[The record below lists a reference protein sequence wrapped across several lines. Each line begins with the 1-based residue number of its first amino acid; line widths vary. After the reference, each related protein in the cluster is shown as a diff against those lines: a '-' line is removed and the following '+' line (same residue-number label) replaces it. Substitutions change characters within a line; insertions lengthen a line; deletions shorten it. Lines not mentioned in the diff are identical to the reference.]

1 VGGRA
6 EERGSGNRPVNLLE
20 QTAGWLT
27 DPAHW
32 AGPNGIPIR
41 LFEHLAMAG
50 AALALAIAIALP
62 VGLWIGHTG
71 RAATFAI
78 NLANLGRALP
88 SLAVIGI
95 VLPVTAAIDPQIG
108 FKIVPTLI
116 AMVVLGI
123 PPVLVNTHAGIAGVD
138 RDLVEA
144 ARGMGLRERQI
155 LSGVELPIAVPVIAG
170 GIRSAAVQIVATTTL
185 GAIFGF
191 GGLGRYLVDGIAQN
205 DEGQIFGGVALVA
218 GLSLLTE
225 AVFAIM
231 QRRLTS
237 PGLQLAGLDRA
248 VIERTRSAV

>member
-1 VGGRA
+1 MNIV
-6 EERGSGNRPVNLLE
+6 E
-20 QTAGWLT
+20 QTIAWLT
-27 DPAHW
+27 DPVHW

-41 LFEHLAMAG
+41 LLEHLAMAG
-50 AALALAIAIALP
+50 SALLLAMAIALP

-71 RAATFAI
+71 KAATFAI

-95 VLPVTAAIDPQIG
+95 ILPLTAAIDPQIG

-116 AMVVLGI
+116 AMIVLGI
-123 PPVLVNTHAGIAGVD
+123 PPILVNTHAGIAGVD
-138 RDLVEA
+138 RELVEA

-155 LSGVELPIAVPVIAG
+155 LSGVELPVAIPVIAG

-205 DEGQIFGGVALVA
+205 DDGQIFGGVALVA

-225 AVFAIM
+225 AVFALV

-237 PGLQLAGLDRA
+237 PGLRVTSLERA
-248 VIERTRSAV
+248 VIERTGTAV

>member
-1 VGGRA
+1 MNIV
-6 EERGSGNRPVNLLE
+6 E
-20 QTAGWLT
+20 QTIAWLT
-27 DPAHW
+27 DPVHW

-41 LFEHLAMAG
+41 LLEHLAMAG
-50 AALALAIAIALP
+50 SALLLAMAIALP

-71 RAATFAI
+71 KAATFAI

-95 VLPVTAAIDPQIG
+95 ILPLTAAIDPQIG

-116 AMVVLGI
+116 AMIVLGI
-123 PPVLVNTHAGIAGVD
+123 PPILVNTHAGIAGVD
-138 RDLVEA
+138 RELVEA

-155 LSGVELPIAVPVIAG
+155 LSGVELPVAIPVIAG

-205 DEGQIFGGVALVA
+205 DDGQIFGGVALVA

-225 AVFAIM
+225 AVFALV

-237 PGLQLAGLDRA
+237 PGLRVASLERA
-248 VIERTRSAV
+248 VIERTGTAV

>member
-1 VGGRA
+1 VIL
-6 EERGSGNRPVNLLE
+6 VE
-20 QTAGWLT
+20 QTVRWLT
-27 DPAHW
+27 DPVHW

-41 LFEHLAMAG
+41 LAEHLAMAG
-50 AALALAIAIALP
+50 SALLLAIAIALP

-71 RAATFAI
+71 KAATFAI

-95 VLPVTAAIDPQIG
+95 VLPLTAAIDPQIG
-108 FKIVPTLI
+108 FKVVPTLI

-144 ARGMGLRERQI
+144 ARGMGLRERQV
-155 LSGVELPIAVPVIAG
+155 LRGVELPVALPVVAA

-191 GGLGRYLVDGIAQN
+191 GGLGRYLVDGISQN
-205 DEGQIFGGVALVA
+205 DDGQIFGAVVLVS

-225 AVFAIM
+225 AVFAVI

-237 PGLQLAGLDRA
+237 PGLQLASLDRA
-248 VIERTRSAV
+248 VVERTGPAV

>member
-1 VGGRA
+1 MNIV
-6 EERGSGNRPVNLLE
+6 E
-20 QTAGWLT
+20 QTVAWLT
-27 DPAHW
+27 DPVHW

-41 LFEHLAMAG
+41 LLEHLAMAG
-50 AALALAIAIALP
+50 SSLLIAIAIALP
-62 VGLWIGHTG
+62 VGLWVGHTG
-71 RAATFAI
+71 KAATLAI
-78 NLANLGRALP
+78 NVANLGRALP

-95 VLPVTAAIDPQIG
+95 VLPLTAAVDPQIG

-123 PPVLVNTHAGIAGVD
+123 PPILVNTHAGIAGVD

-155 LSGVELPIAVPVIAG
+155 LTGVELPVAVPVIAG

-205 DEGQIFGGVALVA
+205 DDGQIFGGVALVA

-225 AVFAIM
+225 AVFAVV

-237 PGLQLAGLDRA
+237 PGLQLAS
-248 VIERTRSAV
+248 IERVLAERTGAAI